1 MRRRCDLCYFCAL
14 IVKPSHSRNCALSP
28 AALAGALGL
37 LAVVTL
43 SIGIGFALMGAWL
56 VLPFAGLEVLGLGAA
71 YVFYARRVAKNDLKV

>member
-1 MRRRCDLCYFCAL
+1 M
-14 IVKPSHSRNCALSP
+14 
-28 AALAGALGL
+28 

-71 YVFYARRVAKNDLKV
+71 YLCYARQAAKND